1 MKKMNVNVAG
11 NINLFV
17 PVLPNRPDEV
27 RDLLVMY
34 QELVGKDPSGEMRAF
49 LDFMNDFLEECEAQ
63 EIPAGRRDPEEEE
76 KETECGEE
84 ERVLVIQPRKEA
96 VLMTPGESE
105 EILERFGMYHQLGTL
120 PELGLMMHY
129 DERQLLRLGG
139 ESYLIGPAVIYEC
152 SGDGDPVSMD
162 ADRVQQISRIFQER
176 TVQLHADGRTFPVF
190 RM

>member
-17 PVLPNRPDEV
+17 PVRPNRPDEV

>member
-34 QELVGKDPSGEMRAF
+34 QELVGKDPSREMRAF

-63 EIPAGRRDPEEEE
+63 EIPAGRRDPKEEE

-120 PELGLMMHY
+120 PELGLMIHY

-139 ESYLIGPAVIYEC
+139 ESYLLGPAVIYEC
-152 SGDGDPVSMD
+152 SADADPVSMD

-176 TVQLHADGRTFPVF
+176 TVQLHADGRDFPVF